1 MSLVGVPYCFVLSLL
16 GQLWSTR
23 HPDVVLN
30 SNAFQIRGLTLVKSF
45 LSKLSIEF
53 LRASTFLPS
62 IHPSSAMHRQSTSD
76 SSDPDTKTMMGT
88 TTTIIVIDHLTFT
101 QAYAC
106 IRISLLYCSISF
118 RCPLLYQTYQRS
130 CRQLNLER

>member
-62 IHPSSAMHRQSTSD
+62 IHPV
-76 SSDPDTKTMMGT
+76 PC
-88 TTTIIVIDHLTFT
+88 IDNRHPIHPTPT
-101 QAYAC
+101 
-106 IRISLLYCSISF
+106 
-118 RCPLLYQTYQRS
+118 PKP
-130 CRQLNLER
+130 